1 MHSYKQQQSSFLYY
15 IALFIFSN
23 LVLLFY
29 FVGIST
35 RIILI
40 FGGISIVLI
49 NYNFFF
55 YVLKKSKDLFSKNKL
70 LKFAWAIL
78 FISVFLWRLRTS
90 KDLMANPV
98 DTTAFLRMVEVAVA
112 GLIAVF
118 MLMTKPNI
126 SALMGPVGLMLM
138 YSLSGIISG
147 VYSSYPLYAAYKALE
162 TTAGV
167 VLITAI
173 LGRCEDFD
181 SIKEFVQLN
190 IALFGLLIVLVWVGA
205 LLWPALAFS
214 GSKGILSVKLF
225 GVMPVINPNAV
236 GFIGALLAL
245 VAFCQMNKK
254 LATKEKIF
262 WRNLLIV
269 SLITLVIAQSRTSLI
284 GFVVAIG
291 VWLLLNRK
299 MKILFFISLLA
310 LIILFNIA
318 ASEILVD
325 YFKRGSSDEMLYT
338 LTGRTTAWGHAWR
351 MFKQSPLLG
360 YGFASGARFDVLQ
373 GQGMVGMHGSIFD
386 VIVNVGLLGLIPWLM
401 ALIIGWIQLVG
412 TFLRFSHIMNPTV
425 KMFHSLMI
433 SIMLLISFRA
443 MTGTTIVM
451 HDKEFLLLLVV
462 LAYAQLGAKL
472 KGFSTQ
478 SEN

>member
-1 MHSYKQQQSSFLYY
+1 M
-15 IALFIFSN
+15 
-23 LVLLFY
+23 
-29 FVGIST
+29 
-35 RIILI
+35 
-40 FGGISIVLI
+40 VLI

-55 YVLKKSKDLFSKNKL
+55 YVLKKSKNLFTKNKL

-90 KDLMANPV
+90 SDLMANPV
-98 DTTAFLRMVEVAVA
+98 DTTAFIRMAEVTVA
-112 GLIAVF
+112 ALIAVL

-126 SALMGPVGLMLM
+126 SAFMGPVGLMLI
-138 YSLSGIISG
+138 YSLAGIISG

-167 VLITAI
+167 VLIAAI
-173 LGRCEDFD
+173 LGRCEDFE

-190 IALFGLLIVLVWVGA
+190 IALFGLLIVLVWMGA
-205 LLWPALAFS
+205 MLWPALAFS
-214 GSKGILSVKLF
+214 GSKGILSIKLF
-225 GVMPVINPNAV
+225 GVMPVLNPNAV

-245 VAFCQMNKK
+245 VAFCQMNKN
-254 LATKEKIF
+254 LAKQEKKF

-269 SLITLVIAQSRTSLI
+269 SLITLIIAQSRTSLI

-299 MKILFFISLLA
+299 VKIIFFIFLLVLMIA
-310 LIILFNIA
+310 FNIA
-318 ASEILVD
+318 TSEILVE

-338 LTGRTTAWGHAWR
+338 LTGRTKAWGHAWQ
-351 MFKQSPLLG
+351 MFKQSPILG
-360 YGFASGARFDVLQ
+360 YGFASGARFDVLH
-373 GQGMVGMHGSIFD
+373 GKGMVGMHGSIFD

-401 ALIIGWIQLVG
+401 ALIVGWIQLIG
-412 TFLRFSHIMNPTV
+412 TFLRYSQIMNPTV

-433 SIMLLISFRA
+433 SIMLLITFRA
-443 MTGTTIVM
+443 LTGTTIVM

-462 LAYAQLGAKL
+462 LAYAQLSVKL
-472 KGFSTQ
+472 KGFSAQ